1 MTPEDFDKLPPALA
15 IKVLAQ
21 IMPCFAGRIE
31 SLEVP
36 KVTRAPK
43 YDFKIWRKGGFQW
56 SSETSLEGLTYWR
69 DLAIKSAASGGDYAE
84 KDQKKADQLKFWTD
98 YRQAFPETAVSLIR
112 GDDQVTAEAPVDKPR
127 IWTPLPKDDGDGD
140 PFP

>member
-1 MTPEDFDKLPPALA
+1 MTEDEFYALPLGFKCDTLA
-15 IKVLAQ
+15 K
-21 IMPCFAGRIE
+21 IMPGFAGRIE

-36 KVTRAPK
+36 KVPRAPK
-43 YDFKIWRKGGFQW
+43 YDFKMWRRGGHQW
-56 SSETSLEGLTYWR
+56 ASETSLEGLTYWR

-112 GDDQVTAEAPVDKPR
+112 GDDQITAEAPVDKPR
-127 IWTPLPKDDGDGD
+127 IWTPLPKDDDGD